1 MVCLIAANHQCNSDN
16 MMCHHLPVVFPA
28 RLSVEDE
35 NLVQV
40 ERSLKEIVE
49 FDRSS
54 DGYVGIIY
62 PDVYRV

>member
-1 MVCLIAANHQCNSDN
+1 M
-16 MMCHHLPVVFPA
+16 VFPA